1 MPKVFT
7 SKTQKIGKLGEKIAC
22 KYIISKGFTILDQNI
37 TKKYGEIDILAQ
49 KDNKIHFI
57 EVKSVSVRDLSSVS
71 PDFTKVPP
79 GRYETKDFINPAEQM
94 HSKKQERMKRMI
106 NGYLLSEKY
115 EGEWIVDLVCV
126 YIHHDT
132 HRAKIKIYENII
144 LF

>member
-7 SKTQKIGKLGEKIAC
+7 SKTQKIGELGEKIAC
-22 KYIISKGFTILDQNI
+22 KYLISKGFTILDQNI
-37 TKKYGEIDILAQ
+37 TKKYGEIDILTQ
-49 KDNKIHFI
+49 KENKIHFI

-71 PDFTKVPP
+71 HLSGGTLVKS
-79 GRYETKDFINPAEQM
+79 GETKDFINPAEQM

-106 NGYLLSEKY
+106 NGYLVSENY
-115 EGEWIVDLVCV
+115 SGEWVVDLICV

>member
-7 SKTQKIGKLGEKIAC
+7 SKTQKIGELGEKIAC
-22 KYIISKGFTILDQNI
+22 KYLFSKGFTILDQNI

-49 KDNKIHFI
+49 KENIIHFI

-71 PDFTKVPP
+71 RLP
-79 GRYETKDFINPAEQM
+79 GGTLVKSGETKNPLEQV
-94 HSKKQERMKRMI
+94 HSNKQQRMKRMVQ
-106 NGYLLSEKY
+106 GYLTSEKY
-115 EGEWIVDLVCV
+115 NGEWQVDVVCV
-126 YIHHDT
+126 YLHHDT